1 MMKYISQSYDL
12 AREGYDAV
20 IAWLAGHTT
29 ATFWI
34 ILALVALAVLR

>member
-1 MMKYISQSYDL
+1 MKYISQSYDL

-20 IAWLAGHTT
+20 IAWLASHTN

-34 ILALVALAVLR
+34 IFALVALAVLR